1 MDELKNKLST
11 LKGRL
16 ENLVSRLDLEN
27 KVQEIRELE
36 AQSLK
41 SDFWSDLYGAQSVMQ
56 RLNSHRVVVYTVNDL
71 LARVK
76 NALEIFTLVEGN
88 SNPNEKE
95 NDQNDLR
102 NELISE
108 VEKLSF
114 ELDKLELE
122 TFLNGKYDT
131 SNAILTLH
139 AGQGGTEAMDWVAM
153 LLRMYIR
160 YAEDKKWKVDVI
172 DESPGEEAGFKSV
185 TIQVNGHQAYGK
197 LKKEAGTHRLVR
209 LSPFNADKLR
219 QTSFALVEVLP
230 VIEKVGEIDINPED
244 LEMDSFRSSGAGGQ
258 NVNKVNSAVRLR
270 HKPTGITVSVQ
281 TERSQLQN
289 KEFAL
294 RILKGKL
301 FALEEE
307 KRAGKIKDI
316 KGDYVPASWGNQI
329 RSYVLH
335 PYKLVKDLR
344 TETEVTDAEAVLD
357 GSLDPFIDAEIR
369 QLGELSV

>member
-1 MDELKNKLST
+1 MDELKNKLNT

-56 RLNSHRVVVYTVNDL
+56 RLNSHKVVVYTVHDL

-88 SNPNEKE
+88 SNPAD
-95 NDQNDLR
+95 DQNDLR

-108 VEKLSF
+108 VEKIRI

-230 VIEKVGEIDINPED
+230 VIERVGEIDISPED

-344 TETEVTDAEAVLD
+344 TETEVTNAEAVLD
-357 GSLDPFIDAEIR
+357 GELDPFIDAEIR
-369 QLGELSV
+369 QLGELSL